1 MSQHV
6 DKGVFFQGGNEVPK
20 GTILLTPDAAFA
32 AEVARDKKIK
42 EKSKDTYVEQVK
54 LLAQKYEDFL
64 ADNSI
69 TEQVEKHGIEWVGG
83 GFIVHLFVA
92 DFAAE
97 SKLILEASI
106 NQKAT
111 PYAKVISASP
121 HNTLEPSKRINV
133 GDILHLGDYLAN
145 TVTNPGWVQY
155 MGQGQ
160 STNQKQ
166 VGKPPIQYI
175 RAVYKFITDGKLYY
189 PDKSKFILDSDMSLL
204 MDKDLAKFPGPFVFE
219 LDEYSVGSKKV
230 TKNPFK

>member
-1 MSQHV
+1 MAEHH
-6 DKGVFFQGGNEVPK
+6 DKGFFPQGGSPVPP
-20 GTILLTPDAAFA
+20 GTILLTPDQAFA
-32 AEVARDKKIK
+32 AEVARDKKAK
-42 EKSKDTYVEQVK
+42 EKAKDSYAEQVK
-54 LLAQKYEDFL
+54 LLAQKYEEFL
-64 ADNSI
+64 ADTSI
-69 TEQVEKHGIEWVGG
+69 AEQIEKHGIEWVGG
-83 GFIVHLFVA
+83 GFIVHLFVP

-97 SKLILEASI
+97 SKLILEAGMG
-106 NQKAT
+106 QKAT
-111 PYAKVISASP
+111 PYAKVISVSP
-121 HNTLEPSKRINV
+121 YNTLEGSKRINV

-219 LDEYSVGSKKV
+219 LDEYSVGTKKV
-230 TKNPFK
+230 TRNPFV